1 MEIRVVREKTLFAS
15 GDIIIA
21 VSNGVNWV
29 VSQQVVTI
37 PDQAKPIE
45 NIEQFQLIGSILVN
59 RSDGNAYLRIELR
72 SDTTTAYLYIW
83 RKPSA
88 DLIDYAVID
97 ENSCLASGQL

>member
-1 MEIRVVREKTLFAS
+1 MEVKITKTKTLFAS

-37 PDQAKPIE
+37 PDRAKPIE
-45 NIEQFQLIGSILVN
+45 NIGQFQLTGIILVN
-59 RSDGNAYLRIELR
+59 RSNAYLRIELR